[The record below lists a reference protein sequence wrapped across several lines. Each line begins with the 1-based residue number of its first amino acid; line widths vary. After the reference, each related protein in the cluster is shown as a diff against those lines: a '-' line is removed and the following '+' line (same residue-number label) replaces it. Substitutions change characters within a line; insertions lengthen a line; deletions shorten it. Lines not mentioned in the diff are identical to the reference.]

1 MSRNVHNDAILTL
14 IAVEV
19 GKHKHG
25 VFTTSMA
32 RAWTVADPENKGFI
46 REAWG
51 NVVDRYALREVFS
64 KEIEEHLPEYLKEG
78 SAMNGGL

>member
-1 MSRNVHNDAILTL
+1 MNRNDTILTL

-32 RAWTVADPENKGFI
+32 RAWSIADPKNKDFI
-46 REAWG
+46 REAWS
-51 NVVDRYALREVFS
+51 NIIDRYNLQNVFS
-64 KEIEEHLPEYLKEG
+64 KEIEKHLPEYLKEVED
-78 SAMNGGL
+78 